1 MTDKAPTGAKS
12 GTAASTS
19 STQAPSARSTHAP
32 RISSVRPRQL
42 TPAEAALLP
51 PENVMEAGGNFYEHP
66 NTTAKRRRLGEPSS
80 ADKNVP
86 CISPATPR
94 PKLPDLTKE
103 TMPPALLGIGLVFDE
118 DAPIKQEPDL
128 PVPTPVSP
136 QYPSRRGDR
145 STATELGSSNRCSS
159 RNSGR
164 GPTSPSAAR

>member
-12 GTAASTS
+12 GTAACTA
-19 STQAPSARSTHAP
+19 STQAPSGRSTQAP

-66 NTTAKRRRLGEPSS
+66 NASAKRRRLNEPSS
-80 ADKNVP
+80 ADKDVS
-86 CISPATPR
+86 CKSPATPR

-103 TMPPALLGIGLVFDE
+103 TMPSALLGIGLVYDE

-136 QYPSRRGDR
+136 QYPSRSERVLQDQ
-145 STATELGSSNRCSS
+145 SNV
-159 RNSGR
+159 
-164 GPTSPSAAR
+164 SPEIRIKR